1 MKARLLFVSAA
12 AFCLCGSLAEAGN
25 STVVDVGE
33 GVAIALPVVAGGI
46 TLYKRDETGLAELGV
61 DTLLTVGTT
70 YGLSRIVR
78 EERPDGSDQ
87 HSFPSN
93 TTALAFAPAAYL
105 WGRYGWTYG
114 VPATAAASFVAFS
127 RVDGQK
133 HHWYDVMASAGI
145 AFAYSEIF
153 TTRFRGND
161 RLTAAAYPTRGG
173 AMVEMT
179 YRW

>member
-1 MKARLLFVSAA
+1 MKIRLLMLSAA
-12 AFCLCGSLAEAGN
+12 TFCLCGSLAEAGN

-93 TTALAFAPAAYL
+93 TTALAFAPATYL
-105 WGRYGWTYG
+105 WGRYGWEYG
-114 VPATAAASFVAFS
+114 VPATALASFVAFS

-153 TTRFRGND
+153 TTRFHRND
-161 RLTAAAYPTRGG
+161 RLAVAAYPTRGG
-173 AMVEMT
+173 AMLEMT